1 MMTAQIHCM
10 FYSRPDIIGACAVVT
25 DKGSLARY
33 KEPL

>member
-10 FYSRPDIIGACAVVT
+10 FYSRPDIIGACAQVT
-25 DKGSLARY
+25 DKGSLTRY